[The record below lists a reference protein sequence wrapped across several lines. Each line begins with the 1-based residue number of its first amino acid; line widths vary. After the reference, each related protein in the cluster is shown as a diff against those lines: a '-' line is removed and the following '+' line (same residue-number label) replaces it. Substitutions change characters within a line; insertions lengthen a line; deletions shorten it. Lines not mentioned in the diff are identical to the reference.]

1 MCVWATWQEEPN
13 NKDLVAEAKK
23 AEAIKAKIEKRE
35 QERKEAEA
43 KREAENNKLLAVLK
57 KKGIQMGAPSFN
69 TQVSHDPLQHTQ
81 LDVVA
86 MQPTWLGVGVVLTRA
101 GVCRRT

>member
-1 MCVWATWQEEPN
+1 MRVTRQEEPN

-35 QERKEAEA
+35 QERKEAEE

-69 TQVSHDPLQHTQ
+69 TQVIHPPTSRVLLQCNPRVD
-81 LDVVA
+81 DV
-86 MQPTWLGVGVVLTRA
+86 
-101 GVCRRT
+101 

>member
-1 MCVWATWQEEPN
+1 VALTCAWATWQEEPN

-69 TQVSHDPLQHTQ
+69 TQVIHPPHQSG
-81 LDVVA
+81 VVA
-86 MQPTWLGVGVVLTRA
+86 MQPT
-101 GVCRRT
+101 C